1 MLQRF
6 RNYIEKVFDFSA
18 LVAGLEDTR
27 RGASVETES
36 IWMSGWLMFVCR
48 LDSLNALEI
57 ELKYTKK
64 LNRFVGPRKA
74 SADTI
79 GRTYGLLELA
89 GPREMLASIALQ
101 LKRNKV
107 LDPWRRDNLICVAF
121 DGHELFSSRHR
132 HCDGCLER
140 QVKQGDGSVTEW
152 YHRVVACHVVDSSI
166 TIPLDIEPV
175 LPGEGEVAAAVRL
188 FDRLRERLPRYFDV
202 VTVDALYAQAPF
214 VKKIRDAGKHV
225 VVVLKDKRREL
236 LQDAESIFV
245 TQLPQSRQFEDRDC
259 QLWDEE
265 GFLSWDALNSPLRVV
280 RSFESRRKRQRI
292 KGEWEEEVVES
303 DWWWTT
309 TLSKQQA
316 STATV
321 WHFGHGRWDIEDQAF
336 NDMVANWNMNHPWKH
351 DPTAILAFLL
361 TLMIAFVLVQCF
373 FQRNLKAS
381 RRRGRT
387 LISLRLEFYSDL
399 AAERC
404 KPP

>member
-1 MLQRF
+1 VLRRF
-6 RNYIEKVFDFSA
+6 KSYIEKVFDFSA
-18 LVAGLEDTR
+18 MVTGLEDTR
-27 RGASVETES
+27 RGASIGTES
-36 IWMSGWLMFVCR
+36 IWLSGWLMFVCR

-57 ELKYTKK
+57 ELQQSGKM
-64 LNRFVGPRKA
+64 NRFVGPRKA

-89 GPREMLASIALQ
+89 GPREMLACIALQ
-101 LKRNKV
+101 LKRNKIFE
-107 LDPWRRDNLICVAF
+107 PWRRENLICVAF

-152 YHRVVACHVVDSSI
+152 YHRIVACHVVDSPI

-175 LPGEGEVAAAVRL
+175 LPGEDEVAAAVRL

-214 VKKIRDAGKHV
+214 IRKVKDAGKHI

-236 LQDAESIFV
+236 LQDADGLFA
-245 TQLPQSRQFEDRDC
+245 TQSPQSARFEDREC

-265 GFLSWDALNSPLRVV
+265 GFRSWDALNIPLRVV
-280 RSFESRRKRQRI
+280 RSFESRRERKRI
-292 KGEWEEEVVES
+292 KGEWEEKVVEG
-303 DWWWTT
+303 DWWWAT
-309 TLSKQQA
+309 TLPKQQA

-336 NDMVANWNMNHPWKH
+336 NDMVTNWNMNHPWKH

-361 TLMIAFVLVQCF
+361 TLLVAFVLVQCF
-373 FQRNLKAS
+373 FHRNLKPS

-387 LISLRLEFYSDL
+387 LISVRLEFYSDL
-399 AAERC
+399 AAERY